1 MNRICSYL
9 SFIEH
14 YYLRFTVT
22 FAERRWAEIFSLW
35 GMKPKTIIIPN
46 LIKKP
51 SPTNPNPIPGS
62 AQNPEKIS
70 DGSICQRT
78 LKYSSIERIS
88 LPAFLTKRIDA
99 GMTVEAAVVLP
110 LMLYFLLNLSC
121 AIELIRLH
129 GNLQLALWEV
139 GSRLAVYGY
148 ALEDSDAAS
157 LFTGFYI
164 QDQVI
169 AYTGKE
175 YLNSSPIKS
184 GSQGISMWES
194 NIFSSE
200 DELDVIVTY
209 SVAPWSGLAAFSSFR
224 MANRYYAH
232 IWSGYE
238 IPDNAEQ
245 SEQELDIVYITEN
258 GQVYHENRNCT
269 YLVLSVREVSRLVAE
284 TAVNQWGK
292 KYSPCE
298 KCKPEST
305 CLTLY
310 ITEEGERYHSDR
322 NCSGLKRTVF
332 SVPRSSVSGYRAC
345 SRCG

>member
-1 MNRICSYL
+1 
-9 SFIEH
+9 
-14 YYLRFTVT
+14 
-22 FAERRWAEIFSLW
+22 
-35 GMKPKTIIIPN
+35 MKLTTINIPN

-51 SPTNPNPIPGS
+51 SPTNPDPNPGS
-62 AQNPEKIS
+62 AQNPEKFS
-70 DGSICQRT
+70 DGSICRRT
-78 LKYSSIERIS
+78 LKYCHIERIS
-88 LPAFLTKRIDA
+88 LFTFLTKWIDA

-148 ALEDSDAAS
+148 ALEDSEVAS
-157 LFTGFYI
+157 FFTGFYI

-169 AYTGKE
+169 EYAGKE
-175 YLNSSPIKS
+175 YLDNSPLKN
-184 GSQGISMWES
+184 GSQSIIMWES
-194 NIFSSE
+194 DIFSTN

-232 IWSGYE
+232 IWNGYE
-238 IPDNAEQ
+238 ISDDPEQ
-245 SEQELDIVYITEN
+245 SEQELDVVYITEN
-258 GQVYHENRNCT
+258 GVVYHEDRNCT
-269 YLVLSVREVSRLVAE
+269 HLVLSVREVSGSVAAA
-284 TAVNQWGK
+284 AVNQWGK
-292 KYSPCE
+292 RYSPCE
-298 KCKPEST
+298 KCNSEST
-305 CLTLY
+305 SLTLY
-310 ITEEGERYHSDR
+310 ITDEGERYHSDR

-332 SVPRSSVSGYRAC
+332 SVLRSSVAGYRAC